1 MSVACGPAVDALAIK
16 EVSRTGYPEPYRA
29 AVAGRSWRPLG
40 DEFGLTNFGVNLVR
54 LAPDA
59 ASSQRHWHS
68 LEDELVYVIAGTPIL
83 ITDAGEQQLGP
94 GMVVGFKAGA
104 ADGHHLVNRTAD
116 DVLFLAIGTRNERDE
131 CVYPDID
138 MLLKLVDGGTRF
150 TRKDGTPY

>member
-1 MSVACGPAVDALAIK
+1 MSKASGPAIDAQTIA
-16 EVSRTGYPEPYRA
+16 EVNRSGYPERYRP

-40 DEFGLTNFGVNLVR
+40 DAFGLTHFGVNLVR

-68 LEDELVYVIAGTPIL
+68 HEDELVYVLSGTPTL
-83 ITDAGEQQLGP
+83 ITDAGEQQLAP

-104 ADGHHLVNRTAD
+104 ADGHHLVNRTAQ
-116 DVLFLAIGTRNERDE
+116 DVLFLAIGDRVERDE

-138 MLLKLVDGGTRF
+138 LLLKVVDDQPRYTH
-150 TRKDGTPY
+150 KDGTPY